1 RSRSRD
7 RRRQDKGRDDEA
19 AAAAA
24 AADMAEEERQRDLD
38 EDEEERRRL
47 AEQETKMA
55 RTVMLTSLTHRSDER
70 DIYEFFSTGAGTVRD
85 VQIIRDARTG
95 RSRGVAYVE
104 MSTGEAG
111 RDAKPD
117 IASLGL
123 RRHAFFF
130 NPNVFLPISVLEGLC
145 GAPGPST
152 DLGRTCTPRE
162 AVGTSWAAV

>member
-104 MSTGEAG
+104 MSTGEGMVRAIGLSGQSLKVEDNPNLHKIFQSSARISWIGAG
-111 RDAKPD
+111 P
-117 IASLGL
+117 ASLA
-123 RRHAFFF
+123 R
-130 NPNVFLPISVLEGLC
+130 
-145 GAPGPST
+145 GA
-152 DLGRTCTPRE
+152 R
-162 AVGTSWAAV
+162 

>member
-104 MSTGEAG
+104 MSTGEGMVRAIGLSGQSLKVLLNCAVLVWLLYKGQAIRVQQAQADGG
-111 RDAKPD
+111 RSTA
-117 IASLGL
+117 ASQ
-123 RRHAFFF
+123 
-130 NPNVFLPISVLEGLC
+130 
-145 GAPGPST
+145 GAY
-152 DLGRTCTPRE
+152 R
-162 AVGTSWAAV
+162 

>member
-104 MSTGEAG
+104 MSTGEGMVRAIGLSGQSLKGQAIRVQQAQADGG
-111 RDAKPD
+111 RSTA
-117 IASLGL
+117 ASQ
-123 RRHAFFF
+123 
-130 NPNVFLPISVLEGLC
+130 
-145 GAPGPST
+145 GAY
-152 DLGRTCTPRE
+152 R
-162 AVGTSWAAV
+162 